1 MRADYG
7 LYIVAII
14 CFIIAGL
21 VLLEAVPKYLP
32 EPATF
37 EATAMTVIFTALG
50 LIFAILGYALRP
62 KPIISITKA
71 HKPALPP
78 SPPSTLPP
86 TDETATAPLSAPT
99 TPTLP
104 QEETAKPE
112 RKKPKT
118 KTRRKGTGR
127 RRKKET

>member
-21 VLLEAVPKYLP
+21 VILEAIPYLP
-32 EPATF
+32 KPATF
-37 EATAMTVIFTALG
+37 EATALTVIFTATG

-62 KPIISITKA
+62 KPIISIPETP
-71 HKPALPP
+71 KPALPP
-78 SPPSTLPP
+78 SAPPAPPPAEETTATPPSEP
-86 TDETATAPLSAPT
+86 AP
-99 TPTLP
+99 PTLP

-118 KTRRKGTGR
+118 KTRRKRTKR
-127 RRKKET
+127 RRKKA